1 MARVGDKRLTLVAT
15 ILASTVVFIDSTVVN
30 VALPALRADLDAD
43 LAGQQWVVEAYLL
56 TLSSLLL
63 VGGSLGDIVGRRRV
77 FVAGTAAFGL
87 TSLLCAIA
95 PSVETLVAARALQ
108 GVAGALLVPSSLAI
122 ITATFGE
129 GERGA
134 AIGTWTAWTS
144 IGIVVGPLV
153 GGALVDAI
161 SWRLVF
167 WVNVPLVVAT
177 LLLSRAIAESVDPRA
192 SRRIDWP
199 GALLCALAFGG
210 VVYALI
216 EEPDRGFSATA
227 VWLPLVLGLVA
238 GAAFLV
244 RERVAAAPMV
254 PLGLF
259 RNRNFSA
266 TNLAT
271 FAIYAGLGALSF
283 FSALFVQQVAGYSAF
298 EAGAAFAPISVLLFL
313 LSRRFGALS
322 ERIGSRTLMTAGPAV
337 AGAGALLFLRVSA
350 DAAYVTE
357 VLPAVLVF
365 GLGLA
370 MTVAPLTATVLG
382 AVEQRHAGIAS
393 GINNAVAR
401 VAGLVAIAAVGA
413 VLSAA
418 FSAELDDRLPAAL
431 SPGGRAAAEAAKE
444 RPLAGAED
452 DDLGPAEREA
462 LAPALDDA
470 GVAGFEAG
478 MAAVAA
484 LLFCGAAISAAGVR
498 NRRPAEAGV
507 A

>member
-1 MARVGDKRLTLVAT
+1 VGDKRLTLVAT
-15 ILASTVVFIDSTVVN
+15 ILASTVAFVDSTVVN

-63 VGGSLGDIVGRRRV
+63 VGGSLGDVVGRRRV

-87 TSLLCAIA
+87 TSALCAVA
-95 PSVETLVAARALQ
+95 PSVEALVAARALQ

-144 IGIVVGPLV
+144 VGIVVGPLV

-167 WVNVPLVVAT
+167 WVNVPLVAAT
-177 LLLSRAIAESVDPRA
+177 LLLARAIAESADPQA

-216 EEPDRGFSATA
+216 EEPDRGFAATG
-227 VWLPLVLGLVA
+227 VWVPLALGLVA
-238 GAAFLV
+238 GTLFLV

-254 PLGLF
+254 PLRLF

-271 FAIYAGLGALSF
+271 FAIYAGLGALTF
-283 FSALFVQQVAGYSAF
+283 FSALFVQQVAGYTAF
-298 EAGAAFAPISVLLFL
+298 EAGAAFAPISLLLFA
-313 LSRRFGALS
+313 LSRRFGALA

-337 AGAGALLFLRVSA
+337 AGVGGLLLLRVSA

-413 VLSAA
+413 VVSAA
-418 FSAELDDRLPAAL
+418 FSAELDDRLPSAA
-431 SPGGRAAAEAAKE
+431 SPAVRAAADDAKE
-444 RPLAGAED
+444 RPLAAVD
-452 DDLGPAEREA
+452 DDELAPAERDA
-462 LAPALDDA
+462 LAAAADDA
-470 GVAGFEAG
+470 GVAGFHAG

-484 LLFCGAAISAAGVR
+484 LLFIGAGISAAGVR
-498 NRRPAEAGV
+498 NPRRAEAPV